1 MVDWE
6 SIRDKYENN
15 CETFVSNLLKQTGSK
30 EYTHSGDFFLP
41 EKGLQQKSN
50 RFEENIEKLWM
61 QGGEV
66 EESGLCSN
74 ELAGYQLR
82 NLSRLV

>member
-1 MVDWE
+1 M
-6 SIRDKYENN
+6 KGNYENI
-15 CETFVSNLLKQTGSK
+15 CKTLVPNLPKQTGSEK
-30 EYTHSGDFFLP
+30 YTHSGDLFSR
-41 EKGLQQKSN
+41 EGLQQKSN

-66 EESGLCSN
+66 EESDLCSN

>member
-1 MVDWE
+1 MKTIVKPLCQ
-6 SIRDKYENN
+6 ICLNRQAVKNMHIQ
-15 CETFVSNLLKQTGSK
+15 ETFFTR
-30 EYTHSGDFFLP
+30 ERIAA
-41 EKGLQQKSN
+41 KSN